1 MGVPIQV
8 WRARIGVFSPNK
20 QASRSAK
27 FRANSSHGRTMFRGG
42 PTVTLCLM
50 CAFGLL
56 LLASGI
62 EQNPGPDTPRTDIPT
77 PCEEPL
83 VTPHRRQTTK
93 SVSDNAGA
101 APHVNCMQCNRTS
114 PAQPTIK
121 CSICRG
127 SIHLGCLKPGNYL
140 EGQGWRKQEPPQYIG
155 QLFNSPYFK
164 FICHPCVAKPSPILQ
179 DDISFTM
186 RSIERKLDILTSSV
200 VGATTD
206 PDTDITTSRQKP
218 SFAETTAKAV
228 VRQIE
233 QSQRLPLQTTHP
245 SPSPSGI
252 ANEVWRHIER
262 RQTANSEA
270 DDHKRSVVVLGA
282 PFDESKTRIERNRGD
297 TIFVR
302 QLATTL
308 GIDPMQVQRVHRF
321 AKHPG
326 NKRPPVLKVTFMTE
340 AAQDAALSEKSCLRE
355 ETDLANVYIR
365 PSHPKSTRDHRNVL
379 FYAASN
385 ETFDS
390 DKIVKCVYSSYNETF
405 ELRYIVDGRVDW
417 NTAIQFSDAT
427 YARWKADVAGRRR
440 SASVARPGNAITT
453 DG

>member
-1 MGVPIQV
+1 M
-8 WRARIGVFSPNK
+8 RIIN
-20 QASRSAK
+20 
-27 FRANSSHGRTMFRGG
+27 
-42 PTVTLCLM
+42 
-50 CAFGLL
+50 
-56 LLASGI
+56 
-62 EQNPGPDTPRTDIPT
+62 
-77 PCEEPL
+77 
-83 VTPHRRQTTK
+83 
-93 SVSDNAGA
+93 
-101 APHVNCMQCNRTS
+101 
-114 PAQPTIK
+114 
-121 CSICRG
+121 
-127 SIHLGCLKPGNYL
+127 
-140 EGQGWRKQEPPQYIG
+140 
-155 QLFNSPYFK
+155 
-164 FICHPCVAKPSPILQ
+164 
-179 DDISFTM
+179 
-186 RSIERKLDILTSSV
+186 
-200 VGATTD
+200 
-206 PDTDITTSRQKP
+206 SRQKP

-233 QSQRLPLQTTHP
+233 QSHRLPLQTTHP

-252 ANEVWRHIER
+252 ANEVWRHIDR

-379 FYAASN
+379 LYAASH